1 MQSRY
6 AKLEFEQARNLWMSV
21 RPGGDVE
28 GEVDCEATFAT
39 LVEQVNFLTFLH
51 RAASGCL
58 AFSSFHFVSQL
69 FFQLAFQ
76 IAFSPQT

>member
-39 LVEQVNFLTFLH
+39 LVEQVNFLTLLL
-51 RAASGCL
+51 RTASGCL
-58 AFSSFHFVSQL
+58 AFSSFHFVSHL
-69 FFQLAFQ
+69 FF
-76 IAFSPQT
+76 